1 MRRIAGIL
9 IIGVALLVAGCEEVS
24 FDPFGDDDDTATTTA
39 AVQPNGCTEQGC
51 PQAAQFC
58 QARGYQPGSDGYAR
72 CLVSVN
78 ENLRRGH
85 GSMAAPGPYP
95 Q

>member
-1 MRRIAGIL
+1 MKRVAGIL
-9 IIGVALLVAGCEEVS
+9 IIGLALFVGGCEDVTL
-24 FDPFGDDDDTATTTA
+24 FGDDDDTTTA
-39 AVQPNGCTEQGC
+39 AVQPNDCTAQSC
-51 PQAAQFC
+51 PQASQYC
-58 QARGYQPGSDGYAR
+58 QNRGYEPGTDRFAR

-85 GSMAAPGPYP
+85 ASMAAPGPYP